1 MRHFFSVPAMI
12 KAEENGYVPH
22 FILDYFLHFCNKCQ
36 KVKMS
41 NFLGDHETR
50 SCKIICFFLTFR
62 TAEAAAVAP
71 GTAAT
76 PTVQAD
82 NTTTLAAATEVET
95 TAVATAAAAAAA
107 VVSEELP
114 SQVTVHPAAEVKTTD
129 APAVST
135 ESSAV
140 TESTAR

>member
-1 MRHFFSVPAMI
+1 M
-12 KAEENGYVPH
+12 
-22 FILDYFLHFCNKCQ
+22 
-36 KVKMS
+36 
-41 NFLGDHETR
+41 
-50 SCKIICFFLTFR
+50 
-62 TAEAAAVAP
+62 AP

-95 TAVATAAAAAAA
+95 TAVATAAAAA